1 MSAAIIIA
9 LCILLLIAYL
19 FDITSPHTK
28 VPSVILLLFLGWL
41 VNQGAAAFKI
51 PVPHLGPLLPLLG
64 SVGLVLIV
72 LEGALELEL
81 DRSRKKIIV
90 QSVFSAFLPIVLLSF
105 ALGWLFHYYT
115 GHPMRVC
122 LINAVPLSVISSSVA
137 ISAGR
142 NLGPLD
148 REFVTYESSLS
159 DIFGVLIFNFL
170 IVNESLTTSAVL
182 TFASQL
188 LLVLVISFAATFLLS
203 FLLSRINHHIKY
215 APIILL
221 VILIYE
227 LSKVYHLP
235 ALIFI
240 LVFGLFLGNFEKLKA
255 ARWGYRLHPLALSA
269 EVAKLKEIVAEA
281 TFLTRA
287 LFFLLFGFLIQ
298 TAHVLNGWSLL
309 WSVAIVS
316 VIYSVRAVI
325 LKVAGSPLKTLVF
338 IAPRGLI
345 TILLY
350 FAVEPQFRIELI
362 NESVI
367 LQVILL
373 TSAILMLGMIATG
386 KSKTVFSERHET
398 GQKGT

>member
-1 MSAAIIIA
+1 MSATIIIA
-9 LCILLLIAYL
+9 LCILLLLAYI

-41 VNQGAAAFKI
+41 VSQGSEALEI
-51 PVPHLGPLLPLLG
+51 PVPNLKPLLPLLG
-64 SVGLVLIV
+64 SIGLILIV

-81 DRSRKKIIV
+81 NRSKKKMIV
-90 QSVFSAFLPIVLLSF
+90 QSVTSAILPIALLTLV
-105 ALGWLFHYYT
+105 LGWLFHYYT
-115 GHPMRVC
+115 GYSLRHC
-122 LINAVPLSVISSSVA
+122 FINAVPLSVISSSIA

-142 NLGPLD
+142 NLNPAD
-148 REFVTYESSLS
+148 REFVIYESSFS

-170 IVNESLTTSAVL
+170 ILNDSLTTSAAI
-182 TFASQL
+182 TFASQFV
-188 LLVLVISFAATFLLS
+188 LVLVISFAATLLLS
-203 FLLSRINHHIKY
+203 FLLSRINHHIKF

-255 ARWGYRLHPLALSA
+255 LKWVSKLNPPVLTS
-269 EVAKLKEIVAEA
+269 EVTKFKEIIAEA
-281 TFLTRA
+281 TFLIRA
-287 LFFLLFGFLIQ
+287 LFFLLFGFLIE
-298 TAHVLNGWSLL
+298 TSNLLNWRALL
-309 WSVAIVS
+309 WSMAICA
-316 VIYSVRAVI
+316 VIYLVRAI
-325 LKVAGSPLKTLVF
+325 LLKLVGSPLKTLLY

-350 FAVEPQFRIELI
+350 FAVEPELRIELI
-362 NESVI
+362 NDSVI

-373 TSAILMLGMIATG
+373 TSLIMMVGIIATG
-386 KSKTVFSERHET
+386 KNTVFSERHET
-398 GQKGT
+398 K